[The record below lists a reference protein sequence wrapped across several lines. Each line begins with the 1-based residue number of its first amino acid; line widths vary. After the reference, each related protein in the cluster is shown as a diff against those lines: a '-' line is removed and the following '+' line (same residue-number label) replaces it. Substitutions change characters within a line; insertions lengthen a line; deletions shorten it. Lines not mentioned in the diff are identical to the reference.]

1 MTATTATKQP
11 TTAAQRSISDRSR
24 TIIASLLILG
34 LVGACIGT
42 IILYRSLIPVQVDRS
57 TINIARSDY
66 EQALAKW
73 QARNVVEYTTTV
85 TKTSHEITIR
95 VNRQTGDIFL
105 LKWLKNGEPYEAASP
120 DPNTPVKAGL
130 HYELSVDGMFET
142 VAQWLDV
149 IDNAS
154 GPALTVEATGID
166 YYGDFNVQ
174 FHPEL
179 GYPVYVASFS
189 REIHRSREVVWRSQ
203 PEPTLRVRELTIN
216 K

>member
-11 TTAAQRSISDRSR
+11 TTAAQRPMSDRSR

-42 IILYRSLIPVQVDRS
+42 TTLYRSLIPLQVDKS

-85 TKTSHEITIR
+85 TRTSHEITIR

-120 DPNTPVKAGL
+120 DPNIPVKAGL
-130 HYELSVDGMFET
+130 HYELSVDGMFER

-149 IDNAS
+149 IENGS
-154 GPALTVEATGID
+154 GPAMTVEQTN
-166 YYGDFNVQ
+166 YFGDFNVQ

-189 REIHRSREVVWRSQ
+189 RAIHSSREIVWRSQ